1 MTARP
6 HASAVTFCGT
16 DLLLYGAG
24 YLYLPDHKML
34 VVSDLHL
41 ERVLLSHL
49 VFPCLLMIL
58 TIQCAGLK
66 VLVRAYLRKPAYF
79 LVIAFIMRQQPSD
92 CRNGFRINYQPLQP
106 SVSSS
111 GSPETMIRTSLRF
124 CLVKAV
130 IAISVTGWFSAMR

>member
-41 ERVLLSHL
+41 EKGAAQSS
-49 VFPCLLMIL
+49 
-58 TIQCAGLK
+58 GLP
-66 VLVRAYLRKPAYF
+66 LPAYDTDDTVRRLESACARLSPKTCLF
-79 LVIAFIMRQQPSD
+79 LGDSFHNEATA
-92 CRNGFRINYQPLQP
+92 FRINYQPLQP